1 MLTPKQQQ
9 FVSAYLLELN
19 ATKAAM
25 LAGYSPKTAKQQGSR
40 LLTNVDIATAIEQ
53 GRAKARQTD
62 ALTAERVL
70 EEWRRISFV
79 DTRTFYD
86 EAGNLKPVKDWTV
99 EQGAAVSEFE
109 VIKKNA
115 AAGDGIIDTVHKI
128 KRFDKVKTLDA
139 LGKYFGLN
147 ELRVVHSGGLTITH
161 ELPE

>member
-1 MLTPKQQQ
+1 MLTPKQER
-9 FVSAYLLELN
+9 FVTAYLLELN
-19 ATKAAM
+19 ATKAA
-25 LAGYSPKTAKQQGSR
+25 LAAGYGVKAAKQQGSR
-40 LLTNVDIATAIEQ
+40 LLTNVDVAAAIEA
-53 GRAKARQTD
+53 GRTHARQHD

-86 EAGNLKPVKDWTV
+86 EAGNLKPVKDWTP

-128 KRFDKVKTLDA
+128 KRFDKIKALDS

-161 ELPE
+161 EMPE